1 MDIMEFIL
9 KSNPRKKSAMY
20 LALFF
25 LLTIPLFLS
34 CKDDDVK
41 NEVIWSKH
49 ISGNN
54 LISDMG
60 LGYPIFNKTVVFHSS
75 PNPANTKD
83 KIIYGLDAD
92 TGKEKWQL
100 TNKDFF
106 PKKELEF
113 SSLWYYYQYNN
124 KFVCCDR
131 VTNLNGERYIYSF
144 DIDNGKVL
152 WVKELPNEYDN
163 IGLMIKGKDNVAYID
178 AQKGTDKFTLIKID
192 INSGNYSELLS
203 LTRDDIPAS
212 IPVRNLSFFQASEIY
227 QNELG
232 DDLIA
237 LSLNSYDGNIDQYKV
252 YMTLFVYNLT
262 TNKRVYSVYVNPQA
276 SSIQNWDT
284 FLGRVAYVKNKLI
297 VGMGKNVYCFDAFNE
312 KEVLWK
318 HSTILNDGIGMGSG
332 NDNVFQLIPYDNLA
346 IVYCADHI
354 MALNTSDGSLIYNV
368 KSASGSA
375 AGSIIEGVLYCEDNN
390 DFLMRDPNTG
400 KELKRISTGKN
411 AEGFAGSRPNG
422 KDGKIYIHSYTDAY
436 CIKAFGK

>member
-9 KSNPRKKSAMY
+9 KSNKKKSAKF
-20 LALFF
+20 LALFY
-25 LLTIPLFLS
+25 LLSIPLFFS
-34 CKDDDVK
+34 CEDDSVK

-49 ISGNN
+49 ISGDN

-75 PNPANTKD
+75 PNSANTKD
-83 KIIYGLDAD
+83 KIIYGLDTD

-100 TNKDFF
+100 TNKDFS

-124 KFVCCDR
+124 IFVCCDR
-131 VTNLNGERYIYSF
+131 VSNINNERYIYSF
-144 DIDNGKVL
+144 DIDNGKVF
-152 WVKELPNEYDN
+152 WVKELPVEYDN

-192 INSGNYSELLS
+192 VNSGNYSELFS
-203 LTRDDIPAS
+203 LTKDDIPVS
-212 IPVRNLSFFQASEIY
+212 IPVRNLLFFQASQIY
-227 QNELG
+227 QNEVG
-232 DDLIA
+232 EDLIA
-237 LSLNSYDGNIDQYKV
+237 LSLNSFDRNIDPYKV

-262 TNKRVYSVYVNPQA
+262 RNEKVYSVYVNPQA
-276 SSIQNWDT
+276 SSVQDWDA

-297 VGMGKNVYCFDAFNE
+297 VGMGKNVYCFDAFNG
-312 KEVLWK
+312 KETLWK
-318 HSTILNDGIGMGSG
+318 HSTVLNDGKGMGSG
-332 NDNVFQLIPYDNLA
+332 NDNVFQLLSYNDVA

-354 MALNTSDGSLIYNV
+354 IGLNTNDGSLIYNV

-375 AGSIIEGVLYCEDNN
+375 AGAIIDGILYCEDNN
-390 DFLMRDPNTG
+390 DFLMRDPSTG
-400 KELKRISTGKN
+400 KELKRVSTGKGK
-411 AEGFAGSRPNG
+411 EGFAGSRPNG

-436 CIKAFGK
+436 CIRAWGK